1 MKKLRILHNIMR
13 TTLLY
18 ETLIGFLLYYFLTAL
33 IIWLVEPEIGD
44 FGDSLW
50 FCFAACTT
58 VGFGDVVA
66 TSTLA
71 RILTV
76 ILTLYGILVVAFI
89 PGVIVSYV
97 TEFHKA
103 KSNESLTVFLDKLEN
118 LENLSKEELKEIST
132 RVKSRRNKL

>member
-13 TTLLY
+13 TTHLY

-66 TSTLA
+66 ASTLA

-97 TEFHKA
+97 TEFYKA

-132 RVKSRRNKL
+132 QVKSRRNKL

>member
-13 TTLLY
+13 TTHLY

-33 IIWLVEPEIGD
+33 IIWLVEPEIGN

-97 TEFHKA
+97 TEFYKA

-132 RVKSRRNKL
+132 QVKSRRNKL